1 MEKIEE
7 FIELFESWKMT
18 VVGGA
23 FLAASFIL
31 MMSGADFPLDPAWIT
46 ALICGLPI
54 MFEAAEALLC
64 RGKIS
69 SPLLISIAM
78 IASVC
83 IGEVF
88 AAGEIAFIMAVGEI
102 LEHMTVARA
111 KRGIKK
117 LVSLAP
123 DTGRVIVDGVAKTVA
138 VSEIKV
144 GDTVRILAG
153 ETIPVDGKI
162 LSGNTS
168 VDQSVVTGES
178 IPVDKSAG
186 DDVFCGTINRFGAI
200 DVSTT
205 RAGGDSSLDK
215 LVRLVREAEKNKS
228 PSERIADKWAS
239 ILVPAALLVAVA
251 AYFATGDIIRAVT
264 VLVVFCP
271 CALVLATPTSVMAA
285 IGQAT
290 KFGVIIK
297 SGAALETMGKVDC
310 IAFDKTGTLTVG
322 KPVVCDIYSET
333 SREELLGLAA
343 SAESMSEHPL
353 GAAVVDFARSRG
365 VEISGASDFKMTSGR
380 GISANVGGKIAVCG
394 NAAWL
399 AENGIEIPRA
409 ALDKLE
415 LFSSEGKASILVGA
429 DGKFAG
435 LVALS
440 DTPRPAVKEVVSAL
454 DSLGVECVLL
464 TGDNARAAEFFAKN
478 AGLKRVCAGLLP
490 AQKLEKIESL
500 KASKKAV
507 CMVGDGVNDAPA
519 LKSANVGVAMASM
532 GSDIAVEAAD
542 IALMGDDIANLPY
555 LKRLSIATVRSIKVN
570 IALSMAINF
579 VAVMLSLAAVLTPI
593 TGALVHNLGSILVV
607 LNAGLLY
614 DRQLRGVSD
623 GAL

>member
-144 GDTVRILAG
+144 GDTVRIFAG

-322 KPVVCDIYSET
+322 KPVVSDIYSET

-614 DRQLRGVSD
+614 DRQLRGVKIP
-623 GAL
+623 L

>member
-7 FIELFESWKMT
+7 LIELFESWKMT

-239 ILVPAALLVAVA
+239 ILVPVALLVAVA

-322 KPVVCDIYSET
+322 KPVVSDIYSET

-614 DRQLRGVSD
+614 DRQLRGVKIS
-623 GAL
+623 L

>member
-7 FIELFESWKMT
+7 FMEFLESWKMT
-18 VVGGA
+18 VVGGV
-23 FLAASFIL
+23 FLAASFVL

-46 ALICGLPI
+46 ALICGLPM
-54 MFEAAEALLC
+54 MFEAAEALFC
-64 RGKIS
+64 RRKIS

-78 IASVC
+78 VASIC

-111 KRGIKK
+111 KRGIKN
-117 LVSLAP
+117 LVNLAP
-123 DTGRVIVDGVAKTVA
+123 DTGRVIVGGAAKTVA
-138 VSEIKV
+138 VAEIKV
-144 GDTVRILAG
+144 GDTVRILPG

-186 DDVFCGTINRFGAI
+186 DDVFCGTVNRFGAI
-200 DVSTT
+200 DVSTS

-239 ILVPAALLVAVA
+239 ILVPAALLVGVA
-251 AYFATGDIIRAVT
+251 AYFATGDITRAVT

-310 IAFDKTGTLTVG
+310 VAFDKTGTLTVG
-322 KPVVCDIYSET
+322 KPAVSDLFSET
-333 SREELLGLAA
+333 SQEELLGLAA

-353 GAAVVDFARSRG
+353 GAAVVECAKSRG
-365 VEISGASDFKMTSGR
+365 AEISEASDFKMTPGR
-380 GISANVGGKIAVCG
+380 GISANVGGRLAVCG

-399 AENGIEIPRA
+399 AENGIAIPRA
-409 ALDKLE
+409 ALDKFE
-415 LFSSEGKASILVGA
+415 LFSDEGKASIFVGA
-429 DGKFAG
+429 GGKFAG

-440 DTPRPAVKEVVSAL
+440 DTPRPAAKEVVSEL
-454 DSLGVECVLL
+454 DSLGVESVLL

-478 AGLKRVCAGLLP
+478 AGLKRVFAGLLP
-490 AQKLEKIESL
+490 AQKLEKIEAL
-500 KASKKAV
+500 KASKKTV

-542 IALMGDDIANLPY
+542 IALMGDDITNIPY
-555 LKRLSIATVRSIKVN
+555 LKRLSNATVRSIKVN
-570 IALSMAINF
+570 ITLSMLINF
-579 VAVMLSLAAVLTPI
+579 AAVLLSLAAVLTPI
-593 TGALVHNLGSILVV
+593 TGALVHNLGSVLVV

-614 DRQLRGVSD
+614 DRNLRRGH

>member
-7 FIELFESWKMT
+7 LIELFESWKMT

-239 ILVPAALLVAVA
+239 ILVPVALLVAVA

-322 KPVVCDIYSET
+322 KPVVSDIYSET

-614 DRQLRGVSD
+614 DRQLRGVKV
-623 GAL
+623 LP

>member
-7 FIELFESWKMT
+7 LIELFESWKMT

-239 ILVPAALLVAVA
+239 ILVPVALLVAVA

-322 KPVVCDIYSET
+322 KPVVSDIYSET

-614 DRQLRGVSD
+614 DRQLRGVKMP
-623 GAL
+623 L

>member
-7 FIELFESWKMT
+7 LIELFESWKMT

-102 LEHMTVARA
+102 IEHMTVARA

-239 ILVPAALLVAVA
+239 ILVPVALLVAVA

-322 KPVVCDIYSET
+322 KPVVSDIYSET

-614 DRQLRGVSD
+614 DRQLRGVKIS
-623 GAL
+623 L